1 MVVLKSAIVGSS
13 GNSKAYIKYLKAIGA
28 PLATTSG
35 KATSDA
41 TEGAMSWCPITSLDT
56 ANEAYEWNMGQY
68 STSGTRASGTF
79 TKALSNDMAKKYA
92 EYINK
97 LGLKDSKNQK
107 SYLKEVKLRYLY
119 FRGLMPNI

>member
-1 MVVLKSAIVGSS
+1 M
-13 GNSKAYIKYLKAIGA
+13 KAIGA
-28 PLATTSG
+28 PLATISG

-92 EYINK
+92 E
-97 LGLKDSKNQK
+97 
-107 SYLKEVKLRYLY
+107 
-119 FRGLMPNI
+119 

>member
-1 MVVLKSAIVGSS
+1 
-13 GNSKAYIKYLKAIGA
+13 
-28 PLATTSG
+28 
-35 KATSDA
+35 
-41 TEGAMSWCPITSLDT
+41 
-56 ANEAYEWNMGQY
+56 MGQY

-107 SYLKEVKLRYLY
+107 LTLK
-119 FRGLMPNI
+119 

>member
-1 MVVLKSAIVGSS
+1 
-13 GNSKAYIKYLKAIGA
+13 
-28 PLATTSG
+28 
-35 KATSDA
+35 
-41 TEGAMSWCPITSLDT
+41 
-56 ANEAYEWNMGQY
+56 MGQY

-107 SYLKEVKLRYLY
+107 LTLKKSSSGIYTSGTYAEYLKAEVEQSLNNFLKDTKFPYTATSMN
-119 FRGLMPNI
+119 GPSGAAQQSGSKPSG